1 VLLPGAY
8 AETFGIVMSEALAS
22 GLPVIGARYGALG
35 ERIRACGAGW
45 TIDPM
50 DPSGIRALIER
61 LDRARDEVMRT
72 SRQVFEVKLESVADT
87 VHRYAA
93 LYHGAWARDRA
104 EASPAAADDSTLA
117 RLETA

>member
-1 VLLPGAY
+1 
-8 AETFGIVMSEALAS
+8 
-22 GLPVIGARYGALG
+22 
-35 ERIRACGAGW
+35 
-45 TIDPM
+45 M
-50 DPSGIRALIER
+50 DPRGIRALIER

-104 EASPAAADDSTLA
+104 EDAHAATADDSTLA
-117 RLETA
+117 RVETA